1 MTDITLHKKSKSMV
15 TCVSNTFIDEYMADA
30 NGEFV
35 KIYLYLLRCINT
47 AESFSVS
54 RMADKFDHT
63 EKDIKRALK
72 YWEKKHLLQL
82 EYNSK
87 EQLTGICLC
96 EPVSA
101 VAEASEQVMKS
112 KAADE
117 AHPVSAIDG
126 TNATMHTTSV
136 TVSAPSKEVPADT
149 TASAVKAASAAVSTV
164 DIRPSYT
171 KDQILSFQNDEASS
185 DLLFIIERY
194 IGHPLSIKDY
204 ETILYWSDE
213 LKFSADLIEYLVES
227 CVDNGH
233 KSIRY
238 MDKIAL
244 SWSASSIRTVEDAR
258 RSSSAYKQTHYGV
271 MKAFGISGRKLA
283 EYELE
288 LVDKWTSQFG
298 FTLDIISEACKRTL
312 QATNQPS
319 FQYADTILEN
329 WHKCNIHHL
338 DDIAVLDSAYKKSKA
353 SASRN
358 VTVNKTAANRFNNFS
373 QRTYNFEQLEKQLL
387 NN

>member
-1 MTDITLHKKSKSMV
+1 MQKS
-15 TCVSNTFIDEYMADA
+15 
-30 NGEFV
+30 
-35 KIYLYLLRCINT
+35 LR
-47 AESFSVS
+47 
-54 RMADKFDHT
+54 
-63 EKDIKRALK
+63 
-72 YWEKKHLLQL
+72 KHLL
-82 EYNSK
+82 Y
-87 EQLTGICLC
+87 
-96 EPVSA
+96 
-101 VAEASEQVMKS
+101 
-112 KAADE
+112 
-117 AHPVSAIDG
+117 
-126 TNATMHTTSV
+126 
-136 TVSAPSKEVPADT
+136 
-149 TASAVKAASAAVSTV
+149 
-164 DIRPSYT
+164 IRPSYT

-213 LKFSADLIEYLVES
+213 LKFSTDLIEYLVES

-244 SWSASSIRTVEDAR
+244 SWSASSIRTAEDAR

-338 DDIAVLDSAYKKSKA
+338 EDIAILDTAYKKSKA
-353 SASRN
+353 SSSRN